1 MSLNPKLNV
10 RQAGHDGRE
19 GDVCLFK
26 REGGLPPFSGST
38 TGWRPWRPGSS
49 APGIRALSSSEPA
62 PRSGSAFPRTAASAG
77 HVRPGGATAP
87 PTLSRGARRPAGLGR
102 GARRALSAARTGRF
116 CRSGRAA
123 AAARARG
130 EAAPR
135 HLADGPHCPARAPSQ
150 SAACLVT
157 AGGRVPP
164 RLRMN
169 TPGLARLPPPPA
181 PNVSSPDRQ
190 PGRACAPR
198 PLKAESGGSEMQRRE
213 DSRCNG

>member
-1 MSLNPKLNV
+1 MATRL
-10 RQAGHDGRE
+10 Q
-19 GDVCLFK
+19 
-26 REGGLPPFSGST
+26 
-38 TGWRPWRPGSS
+38 RPGDQSPFILRTRS
-49 APGIRALSSSEPA
+49 EVRKRLSADGSERRSRAPRRGGGAAHTQRRGAAPG
-62 PRSGSAFPRTAASAG
+62 GVG
-77 HVRPGGATAP
+77 PG
-87 PTLSRGARRPAGLGR
+87 RPARPVCCAHGP
-102 GARRALSAARTGRF
+102 GRF
-116 CRSGRAA
+116 CRSSRAA

-150 SAACLVT
+150 SAACLVA

-164 RLRMN
+164 RLRTN

>member
-1 MSLNPKLNV
+1 MTCVSL
-10 RQAGHDGRE
+10 RE
-19 GDVCLFK
+19 KGASRPFPDPRLGGALGD
-26 REGGLPPFSGST
+26 P
-38 TGWRPWRPGSS
+38 
-49 APGIRALSSSEPA
+49 APA
-62 PRSGSAFPRTAASAG
+62 PRGSEPFHPQNPLRG
-77 HVRPGGATAP
+77 PEAP
-87 PTLSRGARRPAGLGR
+87 FRGRQRAQVTCAPERRRRPAGLGG
-102 GARRALSAARTGRF
+102 GARHALSAARTGRF
-116 CRSGRAA
+116 CRSSRAA

-150 SAACLVT
+150 SAACLVA

-164 RLRMN
+164 RLRTN

>member
-26 REGGLPPFSGST
+26 REGGLPPFSGSP

-77 HVRPGGATAP
+77 HVRPGEAAG
-87 PTLSRGARRPAGLGR
+87 RPHSAAGR
-102 GARRALSAARTGRF
+102 GARRGWAGAPGAPCLLRARGRF
-116 CRSGRAA
+116 CRSGREAA
-123 AAARARG
+123 AA
-130 EAAPR
+130 R

-150 SAACLVT
+150 SAACLVA

-164 RLRMN
+164 RLRTN

>member
-26 REGGLPPFSGST
+26 REGGLPPFSGSP

-77 HVRPGGATAP
+77 HVRPGEAAAP

-116 CRSGRAA
+116 WRSGRAA
-123 AAARARG
+123 AAA
-130 EAAPR
+130 R

-150 SAACLVT
+150 SAACLVA

-164 RLRMN
+164 RLR
-169 TPGLARLPPPPA
+169 TRRAWRGFLRPPPPT
-181 PNVSSPDRQ
+181 
-190 PGRACAPR
+190 CPR
-198 PLKAESGGSEMQRRE
+198 PS
-213 DSRCNG
+213 DSRDVRVPRVP